1 MLAATV
7 ANQLAAGEVVER
19 PASAVKELVENAID
33 AGSEKILVE
42 IEQGGIGRIR
52 VTDDGCGIAKEDLPL
67 ALERHA
73 TSKIETAAD
82 LFEILTLGFRGEAL
96 ASLAAIAKVTV
107 TSRPVGEET
116 AWQVSDA
123 DREPRPVRGNVGTVV
138 EAYDLFHSVPARRRF
153 LKVKGTESGH
163 VMEAVRRTAM
173 ACPGIEFELRHNN
186 RRILRVRTGEE
197 RVQDLFSKAIAESA
211 VPVEREGE
219 HMHLTGWIGSG
230 RQEEHILVVNGRTI
244 RDRSAVHAV
253 RTGLEGRWTGNGS
266 PVTFLTLTLDPRLVD
281 VNAHPSKMEVRWSDS
296 RAVHDLIASAVRAG
310 IEGRPPVSEPTRGPE
325 GEGPPESPDS
335 DQLPFDTT
343 PPKAPATPG
352 SDEAGTAS
360 RPAEWAVRETLR
372 SLEPHEHKRHGWQS
386 RPPSRGSSM
395 PHRPAQQMD
404 CLVLDERTAIA
415 KDGDEILL
423 VDIQVGLEALVRE
436 VAAAAETGGHIATSP
451 LLVPV
456 MVKLENTKLDP
467 ERVRELEQY
476 GVMLKEGLNERWNV
490 LEVPWVLR
498 KADTATWVLRAIQE
512 TGTSIGDV
520 MVEAALE
527 GNTASAETVPRI
539 LASETGKSVAARQM
553 TSTQLRETAG
563 LVSDLEIDGTKKLT
577 NSRHNPDM

>member
-1 MLAATV
+1 MTQTSPGRIRMLAATV
-7 ANQLAAGEVVER
+7 ANQLAAGEVIER
-19 PASAVKELVENAID
+19 PAAAVKELIENAID
-33 AGSEKILVE
+33 AGAKEILVE
-42 IEQGGIGRIR
+42 IEKGGIGRIR

-73 TSKIETAAD
+73 TSKIETATD

-116 AWQVSDA
+116 AWQVSDS
-123 DREPRPVRGNVGTVV
+123 DRTPKPVRGNVGTVV
-138 EAYDLFHSVPARRRF
+138 EAHDLFHSVPARRRF
-153 LKVKGTESGH
+153 LKTERTEAGY
-163 VMEAVRRTAM
+163 VMETVRRTAM
-173 ACPGIEFELRHNN
+173 ACPGIEFELRHND
-186 RRILRVRTGEE
+186 RRMLRIRTGEE

-211 VPVEREGE
+211 VPIERDGE
-219 HMHLTGWIGSG
+219 HMHLTGWIGTG
-230 RQEEHILVVNGRTI
+230 RQEEHILVVNGRTV

-296 RAVHDLIASAVRAG
+296 RAVHDLVASAVRAG
-310 IEGRPPVSEPTRGPE
+310 IEGRIPISEPTREQE
-325 GEGPPESPDS
+325 GEGSQESTGS

-343 PPKAPATPG
+343 GPKGPATPARDDTG
-352 SDEAGTAS
+352 IAS
-360 RPAEWAVRETLR
+360 RPPESAVRQTLIGV
-372 SLEPHEHKRHGWQS
+372 EPHEHKQHGWQS

-395 PHRPAQQMD
+395 PDRTAERVG
-404 CLVLDERTAIA
+404 CLMLDERTAIA

-456 MVKLENTKLDP
+456 MVKPENTKLDP

-498 KADTATWVLRAIQE
+498 SADTATWVLRAIQE

-520 MVEAALE
+520 MVEAALG

-539 LASETGKSVAARQM
+539 LASETGKSVSARKM

-563 LVSDLEIDGTKKLT
+563 LESQPRGI
-577 NSRHNPDM
+577 